1 LVRLVGGTHKGAHKG
16 KKKKE
21 GTEILT
27 THQSMQ
33 AMPPN
38 LNLTPQAYP
47 TKPLQKKTQKEGF

>member
-1 LVRLVGGTHKGAHKG
+1 
-16 KKKKE
+16 
-21 GTEILT
+21 
-27 THQSMQ
+27 MQ